1 MEKNLD
7 INLIIES
14 FQEKISQLMVELVV
28 KEATIK
34 QLSNEIKELKKP
46 SWQSSSLQEEESQNT
61 QNNNEQEQNKKP
73 SKGMI

>member
-34 QLSNEIKELKKP
+34 QLLNEIKELKKP
-46 SWQSSSLQEEESQNT
+46 SWQSSNLQEESQNT
-61 QNNNEQEQNKKP
+61 QNNNEQEQNEKP
-73 SKGMI
+73 RKGMI